1 MRGEEQGGGEET
13 APPPP
18 SLMRARLRL
27 RSLLIFKVQMFCQVC
42 MSLFLVQ
49 PMIISGQ
56 NLVQVLHDLGEVSK
70 TSR

>member
-18 SLMRARLRL
+18 SLMSARLRL